1 MKFLDKIKLLF
12 KVQKPA
18 GEILD
23 AVAEAKKTKKWLHFA
38 VTILGVALTT
48 AGTLTGFV
56 PPQTMLIIT
65 SVLQAIYNI
74 VRGADKAD
82 NSDVKG
88 TVMTTEFWM
97 SALTEAQKALVVA
110 HDGGIN
116 ATWIAAGTS
125 LVGAALAFGQNL
137 SARAPDPTGASK
149 GMDTSASPIIEK

>member
-12 KVQKPA
+12 KIQKPA
-18 GEILD
+18 GEVLD
-23 AVAEAKKTKKWLHFA
+23 AVAEAKKTKKWIHFT

-56 PPQTMLIIT
+56 PPQTMVIVT
-65 SVLQAIYNI
+65 SILQAIYNI

-82 NSDVKG
+82 NSDIKG
-88 TVMTTEFWM
+88 TVLTTEFWM

-110 HDGGIN
+110 HDGGVS
-116 ATWIAAGTS
+116 AAWITSATS

-137 SARAPDPTGASK
+137 SARAPDPAGLSK
-149 GMDTSASPIIEK
+149 GMQPEAPLAKS